1 MTIFEVILFTLVF
14 IAALYGIYYLWL
26 WAIRKRSAKLVDS
39 DEMNENI
46 RKVQVIDVREPAEFD
61 AKHVLGARNIP
72 ISQFKVR
79 FNEIRR
85 DQKVYLYDDSLNYTS
100 RSAKKKKKNGYKDIH
115 ILKGGFSNWTGKTKS
130 NIK

>member
-1 MTIFEVILFTLVF
+1 
-14 IAALYGIYYLWL
+14 
-26 WAIRKRSAKLVDS
+26 
-39 DEMNENI
+39 MNENI

-100 RSAKKKKKNGYKDIH
+100 RSANILRKNGYKDIH